1 MTMEDFDEEAFKKFF
16 PTSFG
21 KQARTTNVN
30 AQVDRSKRSEVS
42 VKPDGDGAKALTDSA
57 ETEAQDDAG
66 HQNKP
71 PKADNGD
78 DDDDDSD
85 DEDDDSDDEDDEDEF
100 PVSHELLIKTH
111 ERAVTTMTVDPSGSR
126 LMTGSNDCSLKL
138 HDFASMTPTTIR
150 SFKSVDPSSKKQS
163 AAQETHAVYYAA
175 FNPLSPS
182 HVMVVPASP
191 QPRILD
197 RDGEMLVEF
206 VKGDMYLRDL
216 HNTKGHISEVT
227 SGAWSPSDYNLCVT
241 AGSDST
247 VRIWDANVGRSQKEV
262 IVHKSRVA
270 GSAGRSKMTA
280 VAWASPKQG
289 GPNVLVATALDG
301 SLLMWGGD
309 GPFTRPSAEV
319 KDAHTRDTWTSGIDV
334 SADGRL
340 VVTKGG
346 DDTIKLWDTRKFKQP
361 ITTVEHPSSSS
372 RYPTSNIVFSP
383 SSANVLTGSETGHL
397 HILNPATLRPEL
409 VTPVTPG
416 TPVIS
421 VMWHEKLNQIL
432 TGSANAETHVLYN
445 PNTST
450 KGAAMVM
457 SKAPKRRHVDDD
469 PNFTMDLSQGIS
481 GDNVVVGSNGV
492 PHYSSSTWSARHPTI
507 GLTASGRPKDPRRP
521 HLPLQTPFAK
531 SQPDEKHI
539 RENIPLSSMR
549 DEDPREALLKYA
561 DKAEKDPVFT
571 KAWKETQPTTIYGD
585 ISDDE
590 GDQQPEKKK
599 ARR

>member
-1 MTMEDFDEEAFKKFF
+1 MDDFDEETFKQFF

-21 KQARTTNVN
+21 KQTRTANVN
-30 AQVDRSKRSEVS
+30 AQIDRTKRSEVS
-42 VKPDGDGAKALTDSA
+42 VKPDGDDGKTKELTDSKDADTRDEA
-57 ETEAQDDAG
+57 ETKKKDASDDE
-66 HQNKP
+66 
-71 PKADNGD
+71 DE
-78 DDDDDSD
+78 D
-85 DEDDDSDDEDDEDEF
+85 DEDDDGEDDEDEEDEF
-100 PVSHELLIKTH
+100 PVSHELVMKTH
-111 ERAVTTMTVDPSGSR
+111 ERAVTTMTVDPAGSR
-126 LMTGSNDCSLKL
+126 LISGSTDCTLKL

-150 SFKSVDPSSKKQS
+150 SFKTVDPSTKKQS
-163 AAQETHAVYYAA
+163 AAQETHAINYVA
-175 FNPLSPS
+175 FNPITPS
-182 HVMVVPASP
+182 HVMVVPATP

-197 RDGEMLVEF
+197 RDGETLVEF

-227 SGAWSPSDYNLCVT
+227 SGAWCPTDYNYCVT
-241 AGSDST
+241 AGTDST

-280 VAWASPKQG
+280 VAWASSKQG
-289 GPNVLVATALDG
+289 GPNALVAAALDG
-301 SLLMWGGD
+301 SLLMWSGN

-319 KDAHTRDTWTSGIDV
+319 RDAHTRDTWTSGLDV

-340 VVTKGG
+340 VISKGG

-361 ITTVEHPSSSS
+361 ITTVEHPSSSF
-372 RYPTSNIVFSP
+372 RYPSSNITFSP

-416 TPVIS
+416 SPLVT

-445 PNTST
+445 PNTSI

-469 PNFTMDLSQGIS
+469 PTLTMDLSQGIS
-481 GDNVVVGSNGV
+481 GENVVVGSNGV
-492 PHYSSSTWSARHPTI
+492 PHYSSATWSARHPTI

-531 SQPDEKHI
+531 SQPDERHI

-561 DKAEKDPVFT
+561 DKAEKDPIFT
-571 KAWKETQPTTIYGD
+571 KAWKETQPKTIYGEV
-585 ISDDE
+585 SDDE
-590 GDQQPEKKK
+590 EQEPEKKK